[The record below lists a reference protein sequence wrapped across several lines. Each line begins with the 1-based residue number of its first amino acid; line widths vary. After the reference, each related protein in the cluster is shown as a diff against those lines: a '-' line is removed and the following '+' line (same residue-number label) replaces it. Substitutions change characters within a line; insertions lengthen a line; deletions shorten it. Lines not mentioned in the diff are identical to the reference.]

1 MEPLSDP
8 RFDWGPAVREAMR
21 EHVRR
26 AVERLDPSRYSQEP
40 AYVAALVARLD
51 GIVYDDRDARVEIIG
66 TVVADR
72 GRGSAEARSGA
83 DFAFTATLVQ
93 EERKTKKAV
102 LGQAKRGPSE
112 HLTSFEQDRLG
123 KQCGKMLRSTAA
135 AVVLNVPVHFGE
147 WPLVRLLDQK
157 GNYGPAFELADYLAD
172 FLLTCRHGDTRGDF
186 VRSVMS
192 SNLTGLHIMATDAS
206 GWPV

>member
-1 MEPLSDP
+1 
-8 RFDWGPAVREAMR
+8 
-21 EHVRR
+21 
-26 AVERLDPSRYSQEP
+26 
-40 AYVAALVARLD
+40 
-51 GIVYDDRDARVEIIG
+51 VEIIG